1 VAFKLHA
8 NRLFEKSKNHGIHVI
23 KKDLDMVAG
32 ITWPVRTTGMV
43 PNWDSATGG
52 IRDRRE
58 LTRGDRQRTLC
69 WGHKARLPGID
80 CRDRVG
86 TGGQLNTT
94 PSWALLRNSARA
106 DQSKAKN
113 TSRSRRGPGIAQP
126 TTVTTEPAPDR

>member
-1 VAFKLHA
+1 
-8 NRLFEKSKNHGIHVI
+8 
-23 KKDLDMVAG
+23 MVAN
-32 ITWPVRTTGMV
+32 WVR
-43 PNWDSATGG
+43 ATGG
-52 IRDRRE
+52 KRDRGE
-58 LTRGDRQRTLC
+58 LTRGDRQRTRC
-69 WGHKARLPGID
+69 WGHPLPGID